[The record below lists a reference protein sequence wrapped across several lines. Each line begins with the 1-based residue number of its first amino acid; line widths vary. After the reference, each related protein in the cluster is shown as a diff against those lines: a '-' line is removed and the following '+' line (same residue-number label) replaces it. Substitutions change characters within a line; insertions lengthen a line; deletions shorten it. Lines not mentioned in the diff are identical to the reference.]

1 MTNLNK
7 VFTIHEA
14 SARFNIPASTLK
26 SYCAGQAVMQKG
38 GKSYHYPPKFLS
50 TGLPLGRENMA
61 HNARSIGA
69 HVRRSYEKR
78 KWENEKIQLRVQA
91 GRILK
96 RCYRGG

>member
-7 VFTIHEA
+7 VFTIQEA

-50 TGLPLGRENMA
+50 TDCRLAWKTWLITLEALERMFGDSAKKEREKTKKGN
-61 HNARSIGA
+61 
-69 HVRRSYEKR
+69 KR
-78 KWENEKIQLRVQA
+78 
-91 GRILK
+91 
-96 RCYRGG
+96 